1 MLSYITSGKYAES
14 LSDETARAFGRLW
27 TGKADEG
34 VLTGN
39 NTQGSPLLE
48 TSGKNELKDSLE
60 KAISESPE
68 SRRAFA
74 EVLQAA
80 PVYTSEKLV
89 QWEKKGNGYI
99 DSVVGFW
106 NEKYGGTVEHNGRK
120 VLLTKETYKDSLAH
134 TKAANKFWFA
144 AFAAVPEVIRNGS
157 TILQQSDWKGRGYNT
172 ETIGAMIK
180 LNADDE
186 TLALVVVDHYPNG
199 VSRAYLHKI
208 VAKENLRQL
217 KTRLVT
223 GTGDNSTIAS
233 DSNSVKGAE
242 FELAEDTPSMAEVR
256 RKYEGTDKWMKAPNG
271 EQTRLDER
279 QWLQVRTPEFKRWFG
294 DWEKAADYEWLMS
307 SEPVTNLTGE
317 ELSTGMVEGANS
329 FFETK
334 YGGKVYR
341 DGIGT
346 IMLTR
351 RGINS
356 SIAHGVGRL
365 KAAAFIAVPDVIAKG
380 RVFGITE
387 NYKGRG
393 YTSIVIDAPIR
404 IGEKEYVCE
413 VVVNKKGPSGVF
425 YLHEVEVK
433 EKLSVGNQVRA
444 YNGQG
449 QMRNANGKASRLIVS
464 KLAAE
469 GNFNSSKV
477 LDENGEPMVVDGVF
491 LSLDSDA
498 VLRKIQARKLQAEVL
513 AGRIRDAERD
523 SGARYGTMDFA
534 YANPE
539 VSEDI
544 ALGADDVRL
553 LAEAIYKGNAPE
565 LVVGFRYGDI
575 PKAMMSYNHRDQYLE
590 AGVSIVGRVRDLDKE
605 IRLLRNAFGK

>member
-39 NTQGSPLLE
+39 NTQSSPLLE

-233 DSNSVKGAE
+233 KPNSV
-242 FELAEDTPSMAEVR
+242 R
-256 RKYEGTDKWMKAPNG
+256 
-271 EQTRLDER
+271 
-279 QWLQVRTPEFKRWFG
+279 
-294 DWEKAADYEWLMS
+294 
-307 SEPVTNLTGE
+307 
-317 ELSTGMVEGANS
+317 
-329 FFETK
+329 
-334 YGGKVYR
+334 
-341 DGIGT
+341 
-346 IMLTR
+346 
-351 RGINS
+351 
-356 SIAHGVGRL
+356 
-365 KAAAFIAVPDVIAKG
+365 
-380 RVFGITE
+380 
-387 NYKGRG
+387 
-393 YTSIVIDAPIR
+393 
-404 IGEKEYVCE
+404 
-413 VVVNKKGPSGVF
+413 
-425 YLHEVEVK
+425 
-433 EKLSVGNQVRA
+433 
-444 YNGQG
+444 
-449 QMRNANGKASRLIVS
+449 
-464 KLAAE
+464 
-469 GNFNSSKV
+469 
-477 LDENGEPMVVDGVF
+477 
-491 LSLDSDA
+491 
-498 VLRKIQARKLQAEVL
+498 
-513 AGRIRDAERD
+513 
-523 SGARYGTMDFA
+523 
-534 YANPE
+534 
-539 VSEDI
+539 
-544 ALGADDVRL
+544 
-553 LAEAIYKGNAPE
+553 
-565 LVVGFRYGDI
+565 
-575 PKAMMSYNHRDQYLE
+575 
-590 AGVSIVGRVRDLDKE
+590 
-605 IRLLRNAFGK
+605 